1 MDNWHDLIQITEDI
15 KNKITNQQYRDL
27 MKHLTIVYK
36 CSHNIKLNNESKEIM
51 CPHCSEYF
59 NESDIED

>member
-15 KNKITNQQYRDL
+15 KQKITNQQYRDL
-27 MKHLTIVYK
+27 MKHLSIVYRLG
-36 CSHNIKLNNESKEIM
+36 HKLKNESRELM